1 MANVDKFAKLR
12 GKVKY
17 IWIQSC
23 NVGADH
29 DIAGRI
35 AFYSQAWVTAYAM
48 GTPNLENIKA
58 NHIDYPLASTPKHW
72 YGPACSL
79 GTKNGLDPKGSTEFF
94 ASARSSTQPDMGS
107 LKFNIIEP
115 YTRKAKTK
123 RP

>member
-23 NVGADH
+23 NVGAVD
-29 DIAGRI
+29 DLAGRI

-58 NHIDYPLASTPKHW
+58 NHIDYPLASIPKHW
-72 YGPACSL
+72 YGPGCSL
-79 GTKNGLDPKGSTEFF
+79 GTKNGLAPKGSTEFF
-94 ASARSSTQPDMGS
+94 ASARSSAQSDMSS
-107 LKFNIIEP
+107 LDFNIIEP
-115 YTRKAKTK
+115 YIRNNEKK